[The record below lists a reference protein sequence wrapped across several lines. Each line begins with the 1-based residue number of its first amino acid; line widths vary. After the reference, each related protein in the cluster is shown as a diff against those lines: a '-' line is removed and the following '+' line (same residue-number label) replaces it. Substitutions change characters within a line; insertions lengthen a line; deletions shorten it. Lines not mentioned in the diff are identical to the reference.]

1 MSMQSSDVL
10 TLLLGGGAVATIS
23 AAFKGIETLRSG
35 ARAREKD
42 TVKQLVDQR
51 DEAWVDRD
59 NAIDERDYWRN
70 WAGRLEY
77 GLQQHGVDMPEKPP
91 FPVPKIFKA
100 TNGEQ

>member
-1 MSMQSSDVL
+1 MQSSDVL

-23 AAFKGIETLRSG
+23 AAFKGIDTLRTG

-42 TVKQLVDQR
+42 TVNQLVEQR

-59 NAIDERDYWRN
+59 NAIDQRDYWRN

-77 GLQQHGVDMPEKPP
+77 GLQQHGIDMPEKPP
-91 FPVPKIFKA
+91 YPALKEFKA
-100 TNGEQ
+100 NNVES